1 MPSTHE
7 PHSQRTILRR
17 VPASPPDAGKKTL
30 ERSRTRSSPSLAS
43 NAAASSSA
51 SSSSTSLPRTILPAA
66 RSGTFGPIETHRR
79 RTEQSEPAMSSTEQS
94 SRPRTLSASS
104 SGHSHG
110 RQSVKA
116 RPPTPGSGHGVVHP
130 SVPSAPYAKP
140 QPALR
145 AHSYSA
151 GTPSRGPQ
159 LNSEPAQNSRIPHR
173 TTSSGL
179 TGINTPSS
187 PPNATP
193 SRRPSLASPLPAT
206 PIIPSHLPKAAVRA
220 APAPLNLTPPGGTPL
235 RHHFHT
241 GSVSSPHSSQPSP
254 GYNAHSATP
263 PHSATVNQ
271 AQQAWT
277 SHAQYINVP
286 RGPANVG
293 TSGSL
298 PDSPSTRAMM
308 RRLLS
313 KPAPISPAHRI
324 FGGTSGSE
332 SDSQIR
338 QRMRFRSSSP
348 HSRVRAVK
356 TDGEED
362 KYAPGGIEFDMDL
375 GVLDRTI
382 ATLGQWTNPSK
393 EQVVSSAGPPQE
405 AKEKEREKRPR
416 NVLRRR
422 PSTNTQSPSSS
433 KSSLQTPVAPAQARR
448 PSISAP
454 HLSTPQHIPSPAP
467 RNAHIPPL
475 AAFPPLGISPPSQP
489 HAAEI
494 GAPQPNRGAPK
505 NMHRSASASAAL
517 PASGRIPRVHTAP
530 QVLHPHLPAH
540 HQQDQQDRSPH
551 HPSHPPLSPGDRQVF
566 TSPHSIQP
574 QPLQA
579 ATAARHQYP
588 RMRPQGARSP
598 TGSPG
603 SSHGSSQLSPIVSGL
618 VVPGGPASPAPA
630 SPALSSSSKR
640 MSTSAKPTPAASVV
654 EAYQKQ
660 ERARE
665 ERRRAAEVERAQMRR
680 EAERG
685 DGSGA
690 MALRGAAP
698 PELRAH
704 SFPGPRR
711 DSVSGLDALVEEKQ
725 RSDVSEHGRLL
736 GAGGGPAGSTV
747 TVDTLA
753 SVQTFDSGPRIYD
766 DESMSDGGKG
776 FATIARIVGGPSQ
789 TTGVP
794 QRKLVK
800 SISMGSPLIS
810 KQVQNDVDEE
820 EDVSPYYTVLGSSS
834 TRVAAGASPDVGWTP
849 AFGPGH
855 WEVDVL
861 GRSTT
866 IAGGG
871 LAKEKDGKAKESL
884 GRTLSRK
891 VSGRWRKQGGAVV
904 DTVADGERQMR
915 MATAERI
922 SMQER
927 RKTGGP
933 MRRDNLG
940 DEQLATMHKRRSLRL
955 SIDKFSDFVDEQPP
969 VPSLAKHV
977 TARNAMAASTNP
989 TQHDPLNDVAVE
1001 RQEKKTDKMKKVE
1014 ASPTGSQASG
1024 TTSKFWKLMRR
1035 ISVGGLKEKYH
1046 DTSPPPPVPALPKDL
1061 QSSFP
1066 PLQASSSNE
1075 SFRKNIHASR
1085 SQELSE
1091 PRKNRAVSVSPIAF
1105 APTSQI
1111 PRHRKSS
1118 TVIVPSSST
1127 QSRPSTT
1134 TVSSSPVSSDIAS
1147 AKFFHLPRSN
1157 NSSTSSF
1164 NDHQV
1169 PPLPSKL
1176 LQHIV
1181 PPSELD
1187 KSYVQ
1192 ESQATSPRTRG
1203 ISESTHRAPFMDED
1217 WSIVPSPSVELPSL
1231 PFPPPRRPVTAPAGQ
1246 PADDGTPGR
1255 SESPTIPSFSNT
1267 AAVNAFP
1274 ARRLSAALSA
1284 KSRNSPSSPYPTSPA
1299 SPLPSAGLPVTPTA
1313 PPPRPL
1319 RSAQRPTTAPTRA
1332 AIFEEP
1338 LHPNPTIVV
1347 NDMSTGRRSES
1358 HARHRRSSGELSGTS
1373 TGTTRPRRR
1382 SSSFGAT
1389 TRSSIISSRRSVS
1402 PPPGAPAG
1410 DTTVVFRELD
1420 GARPRQPLTEVEKAA
1435 RWDDLLERSARAG
1448 GTLHLAGGARMLPSD
1463 NMRPSRS

>member
-1 MPSTHE
+1 MPS
-7 PHSQRTILRR
+7 
-17 VPASPPDAGKKTL
+17 PP
-30 ERSRTRSSPSLAS
+30 
-43 NAAASSSA
+43 
-51 SSSSTSLPRTILPAA
+51 
-66 RSGTFGPIETHRR
+66 F
-79 RTEQSEPAMSSTEQS
+79 
-94 SRPRTLSASS
+94 
-104 SGHSHG
+104 
-110 RQSVKA
+110 
-116 RPPTPGSGHGVVHP
+116 
-130 SVPSAPYAKP
+130 
-140 QPALR
+140 
-145 AHSYSA
+145 
-151 GTPSRGPQ
+151 
-159 LNSEPAQNSRIPHR
+159 
-173 TTSSGL
+173 
-179 TGINTPSS
+179 
-187 PPNATP
+187 NATP

-241 GSVSSPHSSQPSP
+241 GSVSSPHSPQPSP
-254 GYNAHSATP
+254 GHKAHSATP

-277 SHAQYINVP
+277 SHAQYINVS
-286 RGPANVG
+286 RGPANAG

-313 KPAPISPAHRI
+313 KPAPISPAHRG
-324 FGGTSGSE
+324 FGATSGSE

-375 GVLDRTI
+375 EVLDRTI
-382 ATLGQWTNPSK
+382 ATLGQWTDSSK

-433 KSSLQTPVAPAQARR
+433 KSSLQTPAAPAQARK
-448 PSISAP
+448 PSASSP
-454 HLSTPQHIPSPAP
+454 HTSTPQHIPSPAP

-475 AAFPPLGISPPSQP
+475 AAFSPLGISPPSPP
-489 HAAEI
+489 HTAEI
-494 GAPQPNRGAPK
+494 GAPHHAMPNRGAPK

-530 QVLHPHLPAH
+530 QVLHPHSSAH
-540 HQQDQQDRSPH
+540 HQQDQHDRSPH
-551 HPSHPPLSPGDRQVF
+551 LPPRPPLSPGDRQVL

-579 ATAARHQYP
+579 AAAAVRHQYP

-618 VVPGGPASPAPA
+618 VVPAGPASSAPA

-685 DGSGA
+685 DGNGA
-690 MALRGAAP
+690 EALRGAAP

-711 DSVSGLDALVEEKQ
+711 HSVSGLDALVEEKQ
-725 RSDVSEHGRLL
+725 RGDVSEHGRLL
-736 GAGGGPAGSTV
+736 GAGGGAAGSTL

-753 SVQTFDSGPRIYD
+753 SAQTFDSGPRIHD

-776 FATIARIVGGPSQ
+776 FATIARIVGSPSQ
-789 TTGVP
+789 TTALP
-794 QRKLVK
+794 PRKLVN
-800 SISMGSPLIS
+800 SILTGSPLNMTN
-810 KQVQNDVDEE
+810 KQAQNHGEEEE
-820 EDVSPYYTVLGSSS
+820 EDVTPYYTVLGSSS

-849 AFGPGH
+849 TFGPGH

-933 MRRDNLG
+933 THRDNPG

-969 VPSLAKHV
+969 VSSLAKHV
-977 TARNAMAASTNP
+977 AARNAMAASANP
-989 TQHDPLNDVAVE
+989 TQSDPLNDVATE
-1001 RQEKKTDKMKKVE
+1001 RQEKKTDKMKKME
-1014 ASPTGSQASG
+1014 ASPTGSSASG

-1046 DTSPPPPVPALPKDL
+1046 DTSPPPPVPALPRDL

-1066 PLQASSSNE
+1066 PLQPSSSNE
-1075 SFRKNIHASR
+1075 SFRKNIHTSQ

-1091 PRKNRAVSVSPIAF
+1091 SRKNRAVSVSPIAF

-1134 TVSSSPVSSDIAS
+1134 TVSSSPISSDIAS
-1147 AKFFHLPRSN
+1147 AKFFHLPQSAH
-1157 NSSTSSF
+1157 SSTSSF
-1164 NDHQV
+1164 NDLQA

-1192 ESQATSPRTRG
+1192 ETPPRSPRTRR

-1231 PFPPPRRPVTAPAGQ
+1231 PFPPPRRPATAPATQ
-1246 PADDGTPGR
+1246 PADDGNPGR

-1299 SPLPSAGLPVTPTA
+1299 SPLPSTGLPVTPTA

-1319 RSAQRPTTAPTRA
+1319 RSAQRPLTTPARA

-1338 LHPNPTIVV
+1338 LHPNPIIVV

-1402 PPPGAPAG
+1402 PPPGATAG
-1410 DTTVVFRELD
+1410 NTTVVFRELD